1 MKHHETIAFAV
12 TVLEIKPQVLSRCV
26 TSGVGE
32 FRRNAKVGRARSGS
46 GWKWWFHGCWMWITR
61 PNIWRLGSHGHTP
74 IYHPCFFLIVFEIH
88 HPAIGVPP
96 WLWKR
101 TDSGAGR
108 DHRLGRCHGG
118 ARTASA
124 AEVLYSIGSEWGWG
138 MEGLSLFLKGED
150 MMVWN
155 RTILMKSKIHA
166 VYKIISAL
174 TSCVWR
180 YIIWHICH
188 IWLYSCRN
196 V

>member
-1 MKHHETIAFAV
+1 M
-12 TVLEIKPQVLSRCV
+12 
-26 TSGVGE
+26 
-32 FRRNAKVGRARSGS
+32 SGS
-46 GWKWWFHGCWMWITR
+46 GWKWWFHGCWMWKTR
-61 PNIWRLGSHGHTP
+61 PNIWRLGSHGRTP
-74 IYHPCFFLIVFEIH
+74 SYHPCFFWIVFKIH

-138 MEGLSLFLKGED
+138 MEGLSLFLKGEYT
-150 MMVWN
+150 MVWN
-155 RTILMKSKIHA
+155 RTIWMKSKIHA
-166 VYKIISAL
+166 VYKSISAL

-180 YIIWHICH
+180 YIIYDTYGFIAVEMYSYVKLLAGVYTFAITIWFWLTVCH
-188 IWLYSCRN
+188 GKIHHF
-196 V
+196 